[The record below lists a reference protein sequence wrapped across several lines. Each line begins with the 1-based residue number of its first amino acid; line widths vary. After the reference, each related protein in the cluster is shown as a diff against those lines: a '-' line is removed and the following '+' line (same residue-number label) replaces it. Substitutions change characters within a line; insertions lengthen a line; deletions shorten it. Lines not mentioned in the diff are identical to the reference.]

1 MASLLTKLGRVVLFG
16 LIFTQSIFLSAY
28 LAKYEGNSKWYFMA
42 LSFGPAIGVLFEY
55 LRSNSPSLSSL
66 FRVWGLYIVALV
78 VNIAVILAI
87 VGDRISKTEVLSP
100 NVLKAILCITPLL
113 LVLLLY
119 TGMETVIFSELLFSM
134 TVDLLDGVVMIDTVL
149 KGIEHDL
156 GIPKTFGITMIVF
169 ACISFTVSIM
179 PWQMLEVRSTERE
192 PKIILCWNILQTFF
206 VNVPSLVIRAVLF
219 YKFGKDESI
228 FIAKN
233 LIGIMFSSKEF
244 RNLWRL
250 RQVQPGDRH
259 EQEDQRDERHERDQ
273 EDQGVPVDQG
283 DQEDQGDQ
291 GD

>member
-1 MASLLTKLGRVVLFG
+1 MASLLTKLGRVVFFG
-16 LIFTQSIFLSAY
+16 LILTQSIFLSAY

-42 LSFGPAIGVLFEY
+42 FSFGPAIGVWFVY
-55 LRSNSPSLSSL
+55 LRSNSPYLSSL
-66 FRVWGLYIVALV
+66 FGVWGLYIVALV

-113 LVLLLY
+113 LVLFLY
-119 TGMETVIFSELLFSM
+119 TGMETMIVSELRFSM

-156 GIPKTFGITMIVF
+156 GIPKTFSITMIVF
-169 ACISFTVSIM
+169 ACISFTISIM
-179 PWQMLEVRSTERE
+179 PWKMLEDRSTERE
-192 PKIILCWNILQTFF
+192 PQIILCRNILHTFF
-206 VNVPSLVIRAVLF
+206 VNVPFLVIRAVLF

-244 RNLWRL
+244 RDLWRS
-250 RQVQPGDRH
+250 RRVQPGDR
-259 EQEDQRDERHERDQ
+259 
-273 EDQGVPVDQG
+273 GVPVDQG
-283 DQEDQGDQ
+283 NQGD
-291 GD
+291 

>member
-16 LIFTQSIFLSAY
+16 LIITQSLLLSAY

-42 LSFGPAIGVLFEY
+42 FSFGPAIGVWFVY
-55 LRSNSPSLSSL
+55 LCSNSPYLGSL
-66 FRVWGLYIVALV
+66 FGVWGLYIVALV

-113 LVLLLY
+113 LVLFLF
-119 TGMETVIFSELLFSM
+119 TGMKTMIVSELRFSM

-156 GIPKTFGITMIVF
+156 GIPKAFSITMIVF
-169 ACISFTVSIM
+169 ACISFTMSII
-179 PWQMLEVRSTERE
+179 PWKMLEDRSTERGQQ
-192 PKIILCWNILQTFF
+192 IILCRNILHTFF
-206 VNVPSLVIRAVLF
+206 VNVPFLVIRAVVF

-244 RNLWRL
+244 LDL
-250 RQVQPGDRH
+250 
-259 EQEDQRDERHERDQ
+259 
-273 EDQGVPVDQG
+273 
-283 DQEDQGDQ
+283 
-291 GD
+291 